1 LRDDFRNRSVHG
13 LLVEGGFFHLQPSAR
28 LILMAVIPTTL
39 TNHQMLLILC
49 ARIGYSPHDA

>member
-1 LRDDFRNRSVHG
+1 MHG